1 MYNRYIPTAE
11 GTYRR
16 EVITTANKVEPPP
29 CPREPVSPAPQ
40 ALPPQQSCTV
50 PLLPIH
56 LDMQDILVLLVLVLL
71 LLQGGSGDG
80 LSLLITMAAFILLQ

>member
-1 MYNRYIPTAE
+1 MNPTPQNIP
-11 GTYRR
+11 
-16 EVITTANKVEPPP
+16 VK
-29 CPREPVSPAPQ
+29 
-40 ALPPQQSCTV
+40 QSCAA
-50 PLLPIH
+50 PLLPLH